1 MQTFATT
8 TNWIVIAGVVILLS
22 VILTSWLASHRAPK
36 ATPVVSGDWF
46 FTLPVWAQI
55 VSGLGACVLFAYLG
69 YLLWIPLP
77 LAISSSAEAILRMIG
92 LAFFIV
98 GWVLVLWARW
108 TLGALYGVS
117 TSFAAPLQARHRLIQ
132 HGPYVFIRHPMYL
145 GYWLLLVGVTLI
157 YRTWTPLLFL
167 LMCLASFSRRAEREE
182 KVLAEKFADE
192 WRAYVARVPKFV
204 PRAWLGAKRGEETKR

>member
-1 MQTFATT
+1 MSILETI
-8 TNWIVIAGVVILLS
+8 TNWIVGAGAVILLS
-22 VILTSWLASHRAPK
+22 VIFASWLASYRAPK
-36 ATPVVSGDWF
+36 AAPIRSGDWF
-46 FTLPVWAQI
+46 FVLPTWVQI
-55 VSGLGACVLFAYLG
+55 VGGLGACVLFAYLG

-77 LAISSSAEAILRMIG
+77 FDVASNAETILRMIG

-98 GWVLVLWARW
+98 GWSLVLWARW

-117 TSFAAPLQARHRLIQ
+117 TSFTAPLQAHHRLIQ
-132 HGPYVFIRHPMYL
+132 NGPYAFVRHPMYL

-167 LMCLASFSRRAEREE
+167 VMCLASFSRRAEREE

-192 WRAYVARVPKFV
+192 WRAYVARVPRFV
-204 PRAWLGAKRGEETKR
+204 PRA